1 MGMVTHGNI
10 TLAGKVRSLT
20 PKMSKKERP
29 PDAPRRRIR
38 TIYRKRVVLN
48 RQPGQIWKQMRV

>member
-20 PKMSKKERP
+20 PKAAARERP
-29 PDAPRRRIR
+29 PDMPRRRVR
-38 TIYRKRVVLN
+38 SIYRKRVVLN

>member
-1 MGMVTHGNI
+1 MVTHGNI

>member
-1 MGMVTHGNI
+1 M

-20 PKMSKKERP
+20 PKAAARERP
-29 PDAPRRRIR
+29 PDMPRKRVRS
-38 TIYRKRVVLN
+38 IYRKRVVLN

>member
-1 MGMVTHGNI
+1 MVTHGNI

-20 PKMSKKERP
+20 PKMPKKERS